1 MAAGLKQICCP
12 GRNHSELLQVI
23 TGERRIISRGG
34 KKLNKKHT
42 FDVDLNI
49 V

>member
-23 TGERRIISRGG
+23 TGERRIISRG
-34 KKLNKKHT
+34 KKLNQKHT
-42 FDVDLNI
+42 FDVDLDI

>member
-23 TGERRIISRGG
+23 TGERIISRGE
-34 KKLNKKHT
+34 KLNKKHT